1 MERERRAVLL
11 LALAFS
17 IHPSSLHSQSLTV
30 LDVPFIAQSEL
41 LCGGA
46 AAAMVMRYWGER
58 GIDAESFQPL
68 VDPKAGGIRTD
79 VRAIAGKYGIDI
91 RRAERAVAAM
101 DATDLANIA
110 AQARAAD
117 ETLAGG
123 QGSVT
128 ISTTAIII
136 GLLVLILLIVALN

>member
-1 MERERRAVLL
+1 VVL
-11 LALAFS
+11 S
-17 IHPSSLHSQSLTV
+17 ILMAAPPIQASSPGRDQSAAATHIAGQPV
-30 LDVPFIAQSEL
+30 LD
-41 LCGGA
+41 A
-46 AAAMVMRYWGER
+46 AVQEHARATDRDRETVRLFLQR
-58 GIDAESFQPL
+58 A
-68 VDPKAGGIRTD
+68 D

-91 RRAERAVAAM
+91 RRADAAVTAL
-101 DATDLANIA
+101 DASELANIA